1 MDSKHVFFTT
11 LIISILIQIIT
22 GGLEIGALFIKV
34 PTAHLLIRQL
44 LILEVIVQIIEGIF
58 YFWLAYNFTKIIN
71 VTPKR
76 YIDWVITTPT
86 MLITLI
92 LYLIYLNNS
101 SYNPPTKCLE
111 MNDNLSID
119 CASSMQKDVNKMTK
133 DKTNKL
139 DFFTLLKDNSDIII
153 PVVLLN
159 WLMLLFGYLGEM
171 RIIPVLLGVFLGFI
185 PFLIYYYM
193 IYVNYVTKNTSG
205 YLFFWYFFFF
215 WSLYGVVAVLPYY
228 IKNSF
233 YNILDLFAKNFFGI
247 FLSYIIYFEKY

>member
-1 MDSKHVFFTT
+1 MDIKDVFFTT

-22 GGLEIGALFIKV
+22 GGIEIGALFIKV
-34 PTAHLLIRQL
+34 PTTHLLIRQL
-44 LILEVIVQIIEGIF
+44 LILEVVVQIIEGMF

-92 LYLIYLNNS
+92 SYLIYLNKRTI
-101 SYNPPTKCLE
+101 YK
-111 MNDNLSID
+111 
-119 CASSMQKDVNKMTK
+119 Q
-133 DKTNKL
+133 
-139 DFFTLLKDNSDIII
+139 DFFTILKENLDIII

-171 RIIPVLLGVFLGFI
+171 KIIPVLLGVFLGFI

-205 YLFFWYFFFF
+205 YFLFWYFFVF
-215 WSLYGVVAVLPYY
+215 WSLYGAVAVLPYY

-233 YNILDLFAKNFFGI
+233 YNILDLFAKNFFGL